1 MPDATPAHDTASVGD
16 VVAEPMSGLP
26 IEVPAVDVDPL
37 PLSGAGGP
45 AGGPV
50 AGEVLDAFNQ
60 PIPLMDQTGHDK

>member
-1 MPDATPAHDTASVGD
+1 MRDATSAHDSSTVGD
-16 VVAEPMSGLP
+16 VIAEPMSGAP
-26 IEVPAVDVDPL
+26 IEVPAADVDPL

-60 PIPLMDQTGHDK
+60 PIPMDQIEHDK